1 MIQDIAPHTYDP
13 VFRNKEPEDR
23 DYVLHY
29 EYNKVMLMRQGD
41 GMALPTFEDLKE
53 DARGIKSGAQY
64 LFSIDDRAYYCVT
77 AVSYTHL
84 DVYKRQVQ
92 WPAGPWPA

>member
-29 EYNKVMLMRQGD
+29 EYNKVMLMR
-41 GMALPTFEDLKE
+41 P
-53 DARGIKSGAQY
+53 
-64 LFSIDDRAYYCVT
+64 
-77 AVSYTHL
+77 VSYTHL
-84 DVYKRQVQ
+84 DVYKRQAYRCGKPDIQ
-92 WPAGPWPA
+92 LKCNNSDFYTECAGGIIQEGGTDGRSFCGPDEPVRV

>member
-77 AVSYTHL
+77 T
-84 DVYKRQVQ
+84 
-92 WPAGPWPA
+92 

>member
-41 GMALPTFEDLKE
+41 GMALPTFE
-53 DARGIKSGAQY
+53 GN
-64 LFSIDDRAYYCVT
+64 
-77 AVSYTHL
+77 
-84 DVYKRQVQ
+84 RQIIIRSTVKLPQ
-92 WPAGPWPA
+92 PFASWSNLL